1 MNKSEN
7 WAHWKFYKDIIPK
20 NHQNWYKLSFLC
32 LFDLHI
38 QKNREHLCGP
48 IVASHFEKDRVKVSQ
63 INAILFCVLKFQSA
77 RTKVI
82 ARKPLCLQNS
92 DNYDNAKKVTFHSI
106 VWTKKIVFKIVKYQI
121 WKKLGTDTWWLLI
134 NFTVM
139 FKRLIYIDISS
150 YCWEKND
157 SLINR
162 NEIFLKS
169 TEEAII
175 GK

>member
-1 MNKSEN
+1 MALNTINQIKSN
-7 WAHWKFYKDIIPK
+7 
-20 NHQNWYKLSFLC
+20 
-32 LFDLHI
+32 
-38 QKNREHLCGP
+38 QKNREHLFGP
-48 IVASHFEKDRVKVSQ
+48 IVASHFEKGRVKVPQ
-63 INAILFCVLKFQSA
+63 INAILFFVLKFQSA

-82 ARKPLCLQNS
+82 IAWKPLCLQIS
-92 DNYDNAKKVTFHSI
+92 DNYDKSKKVTFHSI
-106 VWTKKIVFKIVKYQI
+106 VWTKKIVSKFFKYQI
-121 WKKLGTDTWWLLI
+121 WKKLGTDVWSLLI

-139 FKRLIYIDISS
+139 FKHLIYIDISS

>member
-1 MNKSEN
+1 M
-7 WAHWKFYKDIIPK
+7 F
-20 NHQNWYKLSFLC
+20 
-32 LFDLHI
+32 HI
-38 QKNREHLCGP
+38 QNNREHLFGP
-48 IVASHFEKDRVKVSQ
+48 IVASHFEKGRVKVPQ
-63 INAILFCVLKFQSA
+63 INAILFFVLKFQSV

-82 ARKPLCLQNS
+82 AGKPLCLQFS
-92 DNYDNAKKVTFHSI
+92 DKYDNAKKVTFHSI
-106 VWTKKIVFKIVKYQI
+106 VWTKKLVSKMVKYQI
-121 WKKLGTDTWWLLI
+121 WKKLGTDAWSWSLLF

-139 FKRLIYIDISS
+139 IKHLIYIDISS